1 MNEAVL
7 TELFDYAVKIRRTIH
22 RHPEVGFDLP
32 VTTALVKRELLAMGI
47 TPDERYGVC
56 SLAADLGQGERCIA
70 LRADMDALPVEENAD
85 VPFRSEIPGK
95 MHACGHDSHT
105 AALLAVAKY
114 LKTHEEELSCRVRL
128 IFQPSEE
135 GAVSGAKMM
144 ADRGV
149 MEGVTEVLCA
159 HCEQELEVGRIGIH
173 AGDYQAACIPATI
186 RFFGRSAHAALP
198 HRGID
203 AVAMAVDAYVRM
215 KAKVAE
221 LAEDRRYIWNVGHF
235 SGGEVHNVIPDLCT
249 MDISFRFYDLEFAAR
264 VEKEIKAICEDAA
277 KKLGG
282 RVEFDWHMSAG
293 PVYNDPALCEGFIA
307 AQKAAGTD
315 VCEIPGRLSSEDFCW
330 FLEKT
335 PGFIFRFG
343 TRNEETGCTS
353 VAHTS
358 EFCMDERGIRSAIRA
373 FIAYVM
379 QRR

>member
-1 MNEAVL
+1 
-7 TELFDYAVKIRRTIH
+7 
-22 RHPEVGFDLP
+22 
-32 VTTALVKRELLAMGI
+32 
-47 TPDERYGVC
+47 
-56 SLAADLGQGERCIA
+56 
-70 LRADMDALPVEENAD
+70 
-85 VPFRSEIPGK
+85 
-95 MHACGHDSHT
+95 
-105 AALLAVAKY
+105 
-114 LKTHEEELSCRVRL
+114 
-128 IFQPSEE
+128 
-135 GAVSGAKMM
+135 
-144 ADRGV
+144 
-149 MEGVTEVLCA
+149 
-159 HCEQELEVGRIGIH
+159 
-173 AGDYQAACIPATI
+173 
-186 RFFGRSAHAALP
+186 
-198 HRGID
+198 
-203 AVAMAVDAYVRM
+203 MAVDAYGRM

-221 LAEDRRYIWNVGHF
+221 LAQDRRYIWNVGHF

-343 TRNEETGCTS
+343 TGNEETGCTA